1 MEDKKVVEPAPVT
14 KAPPIITDR
23 AAIDARI
30 ATWFDENF
38 RQPPITEA
46 PGAWNLVMKA
56 RQDLASIIKGI

>member
-1 MEDKKVVEPAPVT
+1 MEDKKAVEPAPAP
-14 KAPPIITDR
+14 KAPPIVTDR

-30 ATWFDENF
+30 ASWFDSHF

-56 RQDLASIIKGI
+56 RQELASIIKGI